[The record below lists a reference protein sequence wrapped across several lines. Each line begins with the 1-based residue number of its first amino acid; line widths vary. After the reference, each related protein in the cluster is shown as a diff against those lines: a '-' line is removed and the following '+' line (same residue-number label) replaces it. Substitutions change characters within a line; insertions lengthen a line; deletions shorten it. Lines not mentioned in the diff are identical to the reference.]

1 MKKGFLAIVCSAA
14 IILLAGCSQNSGTTV
29 QNIDTSNVPDTSMVR
44 PEDYPDNLSGL
55 EKYFAAMN
63 YLPEN
68 AEPTTM
74 MYKVIGAIAGDR
86 YTFSVNGS
94 AVTVELYE
102 YNTKKLPK
110 EAKRVISE
118 VKKDGS
124 FYVLESDT
132 EDSAKVSAVLSDDD
146 QFLMIYTDNSSAG
159 ANQSRKSEVEAALK
173 SFNGNSGTSQ
183 TSKPDETSKQTS
195 QSSDTKESSDNSK
208 VTSDT
213 EESSDHSEQTSDTEE
228 SSDHSEETSDTEES
242 SDNSEETSDTEE
254 SSDTSEETSDT
265 GESSD
270 NSEENS
276 DTEESD
282 SASDDTDDGEE

>member
-213 EESSDHSEQTSDTEE
+213 EESSDHWNLPIIPRKPPIQRNLPIIPRKPPIQRNLPILLRKPPIQGNLPITPRKTPTQRNLIQLQTIQTMVRNNFS
-228 SSDHSEETSDTEES
+228 
-242 SDNSEETSDTEE
+242 
-254 SSDTSEETSDT
+254 
-265 GESSD
+265 GCR
-270 NSEENS
+270 
-276 DTEESD
+276 
-282 SASDDTDDGEE
+282 